1 MGNVLPV
8 LGASLGLISSGRQKP
23 HQVKENRLKNFSS
36 DRHNARKGVGVE
48 NKFTIMFLIKI
59 FIVVLLGYCAEKIH
73 LIQMRIVKG
82 FLVADSMYYF
92 YLSLQN
98 E

>member
-1 MGNVLPV
+1 MGNVLPA
-8 LGASLGLISSGRQKP
+8 LGASLGLIYSGIQKP

-36 DRHNARKGVGVE
+36 DGHNARKGVGVE
-48 NKFTIMFLIKI
+48 NKCTIISVIKI
-59 FIVVLLGYCAEKIH
+59 FIVVLLGCCAEKIR

-82 FLVADSMYYF
+82 FLVANSMYYF
-92 YLSLQN
+92 YVSFQN